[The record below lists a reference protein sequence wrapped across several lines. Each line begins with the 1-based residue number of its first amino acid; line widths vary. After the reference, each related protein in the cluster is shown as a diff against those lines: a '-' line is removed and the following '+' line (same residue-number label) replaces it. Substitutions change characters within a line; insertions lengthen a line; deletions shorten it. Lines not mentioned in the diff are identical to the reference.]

1 MKDSQTTKRQSR
13 LIRFA
18 AWPFVVAG
26 FGHALLT
33 LPDIF
38 GPGVFSPTDPTVRPL
53 MEETGIVLIQT
64 LRGSETSLWQGYVGF
79 NLSHGIGVGFFGL
92 IHLLLVQH
100 DEKIFQTMSWLLPC
114 SFVMALSWFFISLSS
129 WFYGPTLFT
138 AWGTGCF
145 LLALLQRPPSEA
157 AS

>member
-1 MKDSQTTKRQSR
+1 MRDSQSTKHQSR

-18 AWPFVVAG
+18 AWPFVIAG

-33 LPDIF
+33 VPDLF

-53 MEETGIVLIQT
+53 MEETGIVLMQT
-64 LRGSETSLWQGYVGF
+64 LGSSESSLWQGYVGF

-92 IHLLLVQH
+92 IHLLLARYDVT
-100 DEKIFQTMSWLLPC
+100 IFQTMPWLLPF

-129 WFYGPTLFT
+129 WFYAPTLTT
-138 AWGTGCF
+138 AWGTVCF
-145 LLALLQRPPSEA
+145 LLALLQRSPSEA

>member
-1 MKDSQTTKRQSR
+1 MKDLQTTKRQSR
-13 LIRFA
+13 LIRLA
-18 AWPFVVAG
+18 AWPFVIFG

-38 GPGVFSPTDPTVRPL
+38 MSGVFSPTDPTVRPL
-53 MEETGIVLIQT
+53 MEGTGIVLTQT
-64 LRGSETSLWQGYVGF
+64 LGAPDTTLWQGYIGF

-92 IHLLLVQH
+92 IHLLLVRH
-100 DEKIFQTMSWLLPC
+100 DARIFQTISVLLPF

-129 WFYGPTLFT
+129 WFYVPTLAT
-138 AWGTGCF
+138 AWGTSCF
-145 LLALLQRPPSEA
+145 LLALLQRQPSEA

>member
-1 MKDSQTTKRQSR
+1 
-13 LIRFA
+13 
-18 AWPFVVAG
+18 
-26 FGHALLT
+26 
-33 LPDIF
+33 
-38 GPGVFSPTDPTVRPL
+38 
-53 MEETGIVLIQT
+53 MEETGIVLTQA
-64 LRGSETSLWQGYVGF
+64 LRASGTSLWQGYLGF

-92 IHLLLVQH
+92 IHLLLVRH

-114 SFVMALSWFFISLSS
+114 SFVMALS